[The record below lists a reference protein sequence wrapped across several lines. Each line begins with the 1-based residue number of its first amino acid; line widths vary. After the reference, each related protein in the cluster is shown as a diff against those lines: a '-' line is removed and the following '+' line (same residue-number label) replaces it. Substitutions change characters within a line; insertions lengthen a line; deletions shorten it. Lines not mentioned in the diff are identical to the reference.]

1 MAIKDQSGDETE
13 IWIKRSAA
21 SLYRGC
27 FPRDMKTCRNL
38 SGKKIQAPLPKRFD
52 MIKNDLFGRA

>member
-1 MAIKDQSGDETE
+1 MKQRFGLKDQLLHCTE
-13 IWIKRSAA
+13 VV
-21 SLYRGC
+21 